1 MLKYFFSNELWPLP
15 PFMYQ
20 SISDKAFVQ
29 RSESKTS
36 EILVEE
42 NHAEPVDE
50 VHAKRGED

>member
-1 MLKYFFSNELWPLP
+1 
-15 PFMYQ
+15 MYQ